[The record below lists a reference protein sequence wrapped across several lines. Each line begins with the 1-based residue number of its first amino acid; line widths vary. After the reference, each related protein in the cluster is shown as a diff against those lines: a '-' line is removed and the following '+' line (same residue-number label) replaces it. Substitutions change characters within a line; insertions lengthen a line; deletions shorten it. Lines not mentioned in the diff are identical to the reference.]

1 MRSRI
6 ITSVLY
12 CVFLL
17 FGAISAQAATC
28 TVNVLTDTGAG
39 SGGAGGTGDL
49 RYCITQTN
57 AAGGA
62 DTINAFLTGTILLNS
77 NLPYISDSLTING
90 GSQIFFIIDAQS
102 GPNRRGFE
110 VDAPAGVNV
119 TLRNLTIRNGNI
131 TSSGI
136 GSGGGISLISGAT
149 LNLDF
154 VTITNN
160 VSVDGGAGINVN
172 ASNLNITNSRITGNN
187 STASGAGGGG
197 INFFN
202 GTLFMSATTIS
213 GNTASNGGGI
223 AFVFVN
229 PARIENSTISGN
241 NGSRGGGFYV
251 AASTVRLSNATIS
264 NNTATELGGG
274 FVNASTSGSTT
285 LRNCTVAGNIGTNSG
300 GGFYN
305 FGNTTTVIANTIIAD
320 NSAINGA
327 DVLNSF
333 SGIVIGD
340 GANIVETGFAG
351 SGGVGGNGSISQVD
365 PLLNL
370 LVNNGGL
377 TQTQSFAPNSPAR
390 DAGVNGEALNT
401 SSVALTT
408 DQRGTGFS
416 RFVGS
421 AVDIGAYEFFG
432 ITVTKTEDTND
443 GVCDAD
449 CSLREAIATAP
460 IGSNIQF
467 STLFDT
473 PQMITLGSLIVI
485 GKTLTII
492 GPGANKLTISGNNA
506 TTLFENFSASEA
518 NINFIGMT
526 FANGNGVGGN
536 NNNQGGAVEMH
547 GTSASFDRVVFR
559 DNTVSTLGGA
569 LLCFATTCR
578 ITNSTF
584 YNNSAPSASVLYG
597 GGGTLEM
604 TNTTISG
611 NIETNSTYGTLYLRG
626 TSIIRNSTIANNPGR
641 SNIYVSTESV
651 NLMLANTII
660 AGSAASDIVR
670 NGGIITT
677 NGGNFIGN
685 NILAGTTF
693 ATAGMPNANSDF
705 VGTNVSPINPQ
716 LAPLGNYGGTTPT
729 RALLQNSLAIN
740 NGTNCVVNNSCAPIS
755 SFALATDQRGA
766 LRQIGSAVDIG
777 AFEANITIAP
787 ESLIN
792 GNTDVNYN
800 QQFSAIR
807 QTNFAEKSSEI
818 ESFAPTNF
826 EIVTVAGQSLPPGM
840 MLSPS
845 GLLSGTPTAIG
856 IYSFTVK
863 ATDTDGVAGVRQ
875 YILQVF
881 GPTAANVSISG
892 RISAFDGN
900 GIRNVIVT
908 LTDANGNTRTTR
920 SSAFGYYQFDEVES
934 GETYVISVVSKRFT
948 FAQSSQILT
957 VNDELTN
964 VDFIASNTL

>member
-17 FGAISAQAATC
+17 FGAISAQSATC

-77 NLPYISDSLTING
+77 NLPYISDSLIING
-90 GSQIFFIIDAQS
+90 GSQNFLIIDAQS
-102 GPNRRGFE
+102 GSNRRGFE

-119 TLRNLTIRNGNI
+119 TIRNLTVRNGNI

-160 VSVDGGAGINVN
+160 VSVDGGAGVNVN

-202 GTLFMSATTIS
+202 GTLFMSGTTVS
-213 GNTASNGGGI
+213 GNTASNGGAI

-229 PARIENSTISGN
+229 SGRIENSTISGN
-241 NGSRGGGFYV
+241 NGSRGGGIYNAV
-251 AASTVRLSNATIS
+251 SNLLMSNVTLSNNIAS
-264 NNTATELGGG
+264 ELGGG
-274 FVNASTSGSTT
+274 FVDASGTAT

-305 FGNTTTVIANTIIAD
+305 FGGVTTTIANTIIAD
-320 NSAINGA
+320 NSATNGA
-327 DVLNSF
+327 DILNSF
-333 SGIVIGD
+333 SGIVLAD
-340 GANIVETGFAG
+340 GANIVETSIAG

-365 PLLNL
+365 PMLNP

-390 DAGVNGEALNT
+390 NTGANGEALNT

-432 ITVTKTEDTND
+432 ITVTKTDDTND

-473 PQMITLGSLIVI
+473 PQTITLGSLINI

-492 GPGANKLTISGNNA
+492 GPGADKLTISGNNA
-506 TTLFENFSASEA
+506 TTLFENFSAGGAS
-518 NINFIGMT
+518 INFAGMT

-536 NNNQGGAVEMH
+536 NNNKGGAIEMH
-547 GTSASFDRVVFR
+547 GTLGSFDRVVFR
-559 DNTVSTLGGA
+559 DNTASTLGGA

-578 ITNSTF
+578 ISNSTF

-597 GGGTLEM
+597 GSGTLEM
-604 TNTTISG
+604 TNTTISE
-611 NIETNSTYGTLYLRG
+611 NTETNSTYGTLYLRG

-651 NLMLANTII
+651 NLILANTII

-705 VGTNVSPINPQ
+705 IGTNVSPINPQ

-740 NGTNCVVNNSCAPIS
+740 NGTNCVINNLCLPIS

-840 MLSPS
+840 ALSPS

-856 IYSFTVK
+856 IYTFTVK

-875 YILQVF
+875 YTLQVF

-908 LTDANGNTRTTR
+908 LTDSNGNTRTTR

-948 FAQSSQILT
+948 FSQSSQILT
-957 VNDELTN
+957 VNDELTS